1 MSHRGTKILN
11 ALLNIQ
17 FPIILIVHMHAKFFN
32 LVPTEYS
39 VVSRRTG
46 IFKKMLLLLHLIIL
60 TLVAYYMI

>member
-39 VVSRRTG
+39 VVSDVRRLMVS
-46 IFKKMLLLLHLIIL
+46 F
-60 TLVAYYMI
+60 